1 MCRHDWPAQ
10 LEKVACVANFS
21 GAGEIG
27 SLYFRA
33 PVAPASESAIGAEHE
48 PFRATA
54 QHKGLLLRR
63 TLGQRSEDHPR
74 NERQAKPDR
83 QTSQAGSNRFHWLS
97 RFSH

>member
-1 MCRHDWPAQ
+1 MCRHDWPPQ
-10 LEKVACVANFS
+10 LENVTCVANLS
-21 GAGEIG
+21 GAGGIG
-27 SLYFRA
+27 GLYSRA
-33 PVAPASESAIGAEHE
+33 QVAPALESAIGTEHE

-63 TLGQRSEDHPR
+63 ALGQRSKDHTR

-83 QTSQAGSNRFHWLS
+83 QTSQAASNRFHWLS